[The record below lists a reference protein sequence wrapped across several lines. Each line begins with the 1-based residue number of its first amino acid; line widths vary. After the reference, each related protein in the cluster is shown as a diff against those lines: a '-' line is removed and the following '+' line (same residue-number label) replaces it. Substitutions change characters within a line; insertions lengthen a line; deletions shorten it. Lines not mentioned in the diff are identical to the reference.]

1 MKILCPRC
9 GETIK
14 VGGLGRKPL
23 NIPLNIVCETLQ
35 SRHDVQVAAVA
46 LGCSQGYIF
55 NLLKANNLKLKDVLA
70 K

>member
-9 GETIK
+9 GETIE

-23 NIPLNIVCETLQ
+23 NIPLKIIYEKIQ
-35 SRHDVQVAAVA
+35 SLRDIAKVADE
-46 LGCSQGYIF
+46 LHCSEGYIF